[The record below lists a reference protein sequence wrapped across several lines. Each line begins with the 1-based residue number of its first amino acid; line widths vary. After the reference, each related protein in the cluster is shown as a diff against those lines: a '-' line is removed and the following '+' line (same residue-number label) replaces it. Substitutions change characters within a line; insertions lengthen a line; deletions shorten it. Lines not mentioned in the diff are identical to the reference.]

1 MQANETTFQRMVEG
15 TKQFQ
20 VPLYQRPY
28 SWRQEELERLWG
40 DVTEQ
45 VERDQET
52 RPGGSAGHFLGP
64 VALAPGPLSAS
75 TLTRCVV
82 MDGQQRV
89 TSLSLMLA
97 ALRDL

>member
-28 SWRQEELERLWG
+28 SWGQEELERLWG

-45 VERDQET
+45 AERDQET
-52 RPGGSAGHFLGP
+52 RPGGSAGHFWGRCGLDNMYQRGHINQE
-64 VALAPGPLSAS
+64 GWWKMIDLSS
-75 TLTRCVV
+75 
-82 MDGQQRV
+82 
-89 TSLSLMLA
+89 SSIP
-97 ALRDL
+97 